1 MVKQNVPLKARLVK
15 APKVADPIVQIK
27 KCVPLESAGA
37 SDMKGSTDKAG
48 EYYVHDNP
56 LETINVMEFLAKEWI
71 KNGIPPEKVCDLLQV
86 AKYLSPRLGRK
97 GTMEDLDK
105 DLFKIE
111 NYAHRARTGKWLDPE
126 K

>member
-1 MVKQNVPLKARLVK
+1 MVKQNVPIKARLVK

-27 KCVPLESAGA
+27 KCVPLESAGE

-56 LETINVMEFLAKEWI
+56 LETINVMEFLAKEWT

-97 GTMEDLDK
+97 GTLEDLDK